1 MIKDVFGLLLYG
13 KGKNMNHMNAE
24 FKIRPACEEDSKTLA
39 RFRLAL
45 QEHMENIN
53 ARILPLSQGARKSLP
68 ARYRQWIADPM
79 RRVVCAEYQSG
90 ELIGMAVALIME
102 QTDWHPPGVGRI
114 DDVWVEK
121 EYRRKG
127 VARMLIRNLLH
138 FFSKQN
144 VPTIVLDYV
153 DGNKEAELTWES
165 FGFKTILKTA
175 IISPAE
181 LQRQIEK
188 TVR

>member
-1 MIKDVFGLLLYG
+1 
-13 KGKNMNHMNAE
+13 MNNNRDITY
-24 FKIRPACEEDSKTLA
+24 KIRTACDEDVNTLA

-53 ARILPLSQGARKSLP
+53 ARILPLSQSARKSLP

-79 RRVVCAEYQSG
+79 RRVICAESKSG
-90 ELIGMAVALIME
+90 KLIGMAVALIME

-114 DDVWVEK
+114 DDVWVKK
-121 EYRRKG
+121 EYRRQG
-127 VARMLIRNLLH
+127 VARMLIGDLLC

-153 DGNKEAELTWES
+153 YGNEEARLTWQS
-165 FGFKTILKTA
+165 FGFKTILETA

-181 LQRQIEK
+181 LQRQIGK
-188 TVR
+188 